1 MLTNSINQGQRS
13 TSGGSNNLLSR
24 KQPVPQVKQINIPKL
39 DFRRLGQ
46 NMSAMQSKDNTG
58 ESNPSA
64 PSF

>member
-24 KQPVPQVKQINIPKL
+24 KQPAPQVKQINIPKL

-46 NMSAMQSKDNTG
+46 NMSAI
-58 ESNPSA
+58 
-64 PSF
+64 